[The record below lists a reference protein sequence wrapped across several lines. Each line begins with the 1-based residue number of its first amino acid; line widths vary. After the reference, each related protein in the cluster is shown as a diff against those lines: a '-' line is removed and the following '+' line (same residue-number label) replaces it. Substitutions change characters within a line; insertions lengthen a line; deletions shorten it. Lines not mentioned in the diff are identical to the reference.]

1 MLNILSG
8 GLQTSIQDGGRS
20 GWMRYGVAP
29 GGAADPVAMAMA
41 NQLVGNTPAAACLEV
56 TLVGPKIQFEEELCL
71 AVCGARFD
79 LSLNNMPIGNDTGI
93 QVHPG
98 DILDFGA
105 LRSGAR
111 AYLAISADIRVP
123 SVFDS
128 QATQLQVGL
137 GGFRNRALQTG
148 DRIPLCNRRVPVTR
162 QLPVEFRLN
171 YRGRPQL
178 RVIEGAEATYFTAQ
192 DRERFASTTYEVSP
206 QSNRMG
212 IRLEATPFDTSEL
225 PQMTSSGLCPGT
237 IQVPPSGQPI
247 VSFVEAQTIGGY
259 PRIGHVIEADQH
271 LLGQL
276 KPRDRINFTP
286 VALDIAHQLL
296 REKHALLAQLP
307 ARLDKAIHPTSM

>member
-41 NQLVGNTPAAACLEV
+41 NQLLGNPSAAACLEV
-56 TLVGPKIQFEEELCL
+56 TMVGPKIQFEVELCL

-79 LSLNNMPIGNDTGI
+79 LSQNDIPVENDTVI
-93 QVHPG
+93 HVRPG
-98 DILDFGA
+98 DILNFGA

-111 AYLAISADIRVP
+111 AYLAISADIQVP
-123 SVFDS
+123 AVFGS
-128 QATQLQVGL
+128 LATLLQVGL
-137 GGFRNRALQTG
+137 GGFRNRALKTG
-148 DRIPLCNRRVPVTR
+148 DNIPLCNLRMAITR

-171 YRGRPQL
+171 YSGRPQL
-178 RVIEGAEATYFTAQ
+178 RVIDGAEAQYFSAQ
-192 DRERFASTTYEVSP
+192 DRERFASTTYAVSP

-212 IRLEATPFDTSEL
+212 IRLQGTPLDTSGL

-259 PRIGHVIEADQH
+259 PRIGHIIEADQH

-286 VALDIAHQLL
+286 VTLDIAHQLL
-296 REKHALLAQLP
+296 KEKHALLAQLP
-307 ARLDKAIHPTSM
+307 ARLA

>member
-8 GLQTSIQDGGRS
+8 GLQTSIQDGGRR

-29 GGAADPVAMAMA
+29 GGAADPVAMAIA
-41 NQLVGNTPAAACLEV
+41 NQLLGNQPAAACLEV
-56 TLVGPKIQFEEELCL
+56 TMVGPKIQFGGELCL

-79 LSLNNMPIGNDTGI
+79 LALNDMPIENDTSI
-93 QVHPG
+93 HVRPG
-98 DILDFGA
+98 DILSFGA

-111 AYLAISADIRVP
+111 AYLAVSADIQVP
-123 SVFDS
+123 KVFGS
-128 QATQLQVGL
+128 LATQIQVGL
-137 GGFRNRALQTG
+137 GGFHNRALKTG
-148 DRIPLCNRRVPVTR
+148 DSIPLCNVRVPATR

-171 YRGRPQL
+171 YTGRPQL
-178 RVIEGAEATYFTAQ
+178 RVIDGAETQYFTSQ
-192 DRERFASTTYEVSP
+192 DRERFTSTTYAVSA

-259 PRIGHVIEADQH
+259 PRIGHIIEADQH

-276 KPRDRINFTP
+276 KPRDRVNFTP
-286 VALDIAHQLL
+286 VTLDIGHRLL

-307 ARLDKAIHPTSM
+307 ARFK